1 MRSDASL
8 VDFVSALRGGD
19 GLRVEETLGS
29 GFVRLR
35 VSEAERRQA
44 KHDIR
49 CVEDAVIELLR
60 NSRDAGAVRLFVSSA
75 REGSIRTITIVD
87 DGTGIPQSMHERIF
101 DARVTSKL
109 DTVHMDRWGVHGR
122 GMALFSIRQ
131 NAQRAVVVDSSI
143 GNGTA
148 IQVVFDVGD
157 ITERAD
163 QSSWPTVAYH
173 AGKPEIRG
181 PRNIYRACVEFAL
194 ETRDSC
200 KVYVGSPSEVVAT
213 MHRRVIPEGSHVLW
227 PDDPEGMRGI
237 PLIERPAL
245 ARDAR
250 QMREAASSLGIEMSE
265 RTAHRI
271 VRRQIAPLRNALAQ
285 ATTQATKS
293 QSGSAHAGSQLT
305 LAGQPRRLV
314 MSDEDRQEFL
324 DDVERAFERIAQR
337 YYVEMEGEP
346 RIRMDSQGVHISF
359 GYRDMD

>member
-1 MRSDASL
+1 
-8 VDFVSALRGGD
+8 
-19 GLRVEETLGS
+19 
-29 GFVRLR
+29 
-35 VSEAERRQA
+35 
-44 KHDIR
+44 
-49 CVEDAVIELLR
+49 VI
-60 NSRDAGAVRLFVSSA
+60 
-75 REGSIRTITIVD
+75 
-87 DGTGIPQSMHERIF
+87 
-101 DARVTSKL
+101 
-109 DTVHMDRWGVHGR
+109 
-122 GMALFSIRQ
+122 
-131 NAQRAVVVDSSI
+131 DSSI

-148 IQVVFDVGD
+148 IQVVFDMGG

-194 ETRDSC
+194 ETRDAC
-200 KVYVGSPSEVVAT
+200 RVYVGSPSEVIAT
-213 MHRRVIPEGSHVLW
+213 MHRRVIPEGPHVLW

-285 ATTQATKS
+285 ATKS

-324 DDVERAFERIAQR
+324 DDIEEAFGRIARR
-337 YYVEMEGEP
+337 YYVEMEGVP